1 MEVDNNKNEKKGIS
15 RRSFFKITSVALA
28 GVISFVLAIP
38 LVESLI
44 STAKKVKNKT
54 FSKLSPINSIPITT
68 KQEDNPVNLTFVTTK
83 QDAFIKSLEPENAWV
98 VKKTETDITVFSPIC
113 PHLGCRYSWHPE
125 QKLFIC
131 PCHNSIFT
139 IDGKLVSGPAL
150 RGLDT
155 LPIKKK
161 DGTLYVLWERFKL
174 GIAQKIV
181 IGD

>member
-1 MEVDNNKNEKKGIS
+1 MEVDNNTDEKKSIS
-15 RRSFFKITSVALA
+15 RRSFFKIISITLA
-28 GVISFVLAIP
+28 GAMSLILGIP

-54 FSKLSPINSIPITT
+54 FSKLVPMKSIPNSYIPIE
-68 KQEDNPVNLTFVTTK
+68 KPVNLTFVKMK
-83 QDAFIKSLEPENAWV
+83 QDAFIKSIEPENAWV
-98 VKKTETDITVFSPIC
+98 VKKTEADITVFSPIC
-113 PHLGCRYSWHPE
+113 PHLGCRYSWHQE

-139 IDGKLVSGPAL
+139 ITGKWVSGPAL

-161 DGTLYVLWERFKL
+161 DGTLYVLYERFKL

>member
-98 VKKTETDITVFSPIC
+98 EIGRAS
-113 PHLGCRYSWHPE
+113 CR
-125 QKLFIC
+125 
-131 PCHNSIFT
+131 
-139 IDGKLVSGPAL
+139 
-150 RGLDT
+150 
-155 LPIKKK
+155 
-161 DGTLYVLWERFKL
+161 ER
-174 GIAQKIV
+174 V
-181 IGD
+181 

>member
-1 MEVDNNKNEKKGIS
+1 MYQLCVYIFFF
-15 RRSFFKITSVALA
+15 FFKQK
-28 GVISFVLAIP
+28 
-38 LVESLI
+38 
-44 STAKKVKNKT
+44 TAYEIYQCDWSSDVCSSDL

-98 VKKTETDITVFSPIC
+98 VNKTETDITVFSPIC